1 MVYLYEYVLHIYN
14 TMKLYIYIYI
24 YVCELYVDEYMC
36 NVFEHIFER
45 SLGIFLLLLV
55 EEPSIGT

>member
-14 TMKLYIYIYI
+14 TVKLYIYV

-36 NVFEHIFER
+36 IMFVTD
-45 SLGIFLLLLV
+45 
-55 EEPSIGT
+55 P